1 MSSTLARRKKYTIA
15 HLNNALVLNLV
26 VAERHIAP
34 WRCYAGYESNIDE
47 LMHPRIPRR
56 LYLRHCYFFKSDFEI
71 LPIHSLSHI
80 VTIRFILCSCTHATP
95 SGAEIREKSQS
106 AIPKRQSASF

>member
-1 MSSTLARRKKYTIA
+1 MDDVLPIV

-71 LPIHSLSHI
+71 LPMHCPRLESH
-80 VTIRFILCSCTHATP
+80 RDHWLHPQPLEA
-95 SGAEIREKSQS
+95 
-106 AIPKRQSASF
+106 